1 MTAESIWVLV
11 ADGNAARF
19 FMRPR
24 AGFPLNEL
32 TELAL
37 TAEAERR
44 HHGRPSAIKEPA
56 NHGHQVR
63 PAHDTAQNESE
74 REFLRHIAGRLNLAV
89 QDNAIGELVLV
100 APPRAL
106 GVLRDHLS
114 AHAQAHV
121 SRQIAKDV
129 VRETRAEIEARLALD
144 AD

>member
-1 MTAESIWVLV
+1 MTAESTWVLV
-11 ADGNAARF
+11 ADGNGARF

-24 AGFPLNEL
+24 DGFPLHEL

-44 HHGRPSAIKEPA
+44 RHGQPSSVKEPS

-63 PAHDTAQNESE
+63 PAHDTLQNDNE
-74 REFLRHIAGRLNLAV
+74 REFLRHISGRLNLAV
-89 QDNAIGELVLV
+89 QENVIGKLVIV

-114 AHAQAHV
+114 THALARL

-129 VRETRAEIEARLALD
+129 VRESVAKIEARLNAD
-144 AD
+144 AG